1 MSDGKSTNISD
12 ILDEEDNNDLV
23 QEIINE
29 IQNQQSQQMELNS
42 NDNENQVK
50 TVTSEIMKDVKE
62 MNSNNA
68 NNVMPNNSNI
78 KNLASPMGI
87 GVMNPSIKN
96 NKPKGFLDKLINFEK
111 LKLTLLVIGIV
122 FLLSL
127 PFLKSSILKL
137 IPNLSS
143 NGELNIIGIF
153 LKSLSAGILFYVG
166 NIFI

>member
-1 MSDGKSTNISD
+1 MSDGKSTNISE

-29 IQNQQSQQMELNS
+29 IQNQQQTNMNLES
-42 NDNENQVK
+42 NNEPVK
-50 TVTSEIMKDVKE
+50 TVTSEILNEVKE
-62 MNSNNA
+62 MNT
-68 NNVMPNNSNI
+68 NNSNNVLPTNSNR
-78 KNLASPMGI
+78 KNFASPI
-87 GVMNPSIKN
+87 GVGVINPNIKKR
-96 NKPKGFLDKLINFEK
+96 KPNGFLDKLINFEK

-127 PFLKSSILKL
+127 PILKSGILKL
-137 IPNLSS
+137 IPNLS
-143 NGELNIIGIF
+143 NDGELNIIGIF